1 LTYEGAG
8 TPAPVPEPSK
18 SGMERRQFP
27 RIEIATKVSY
37 AVVIPAYELGTSK
50 DISQGGLC
58 LEMKRKVA
66 TGTILRLEFDLP
78 GDKPEHIEALGR
90 VMWQRSQV
98 GETFPTG
105 VKFLT

>member
-1 LTYEGAG
+1 MYEGASA
-8 TPAPVPEPSK
+8 TPDPGK

-27 RIEIATKVSY
+27 RIDIATKVSY
-37 AVVIPAYELGTSK
+37 AVVIPTYEAGIAK
-50 DISQGGLC
+50 DISQGGMSLDT
-58 LEMKRKVA
+58 KRKMA

-90 VMWQRSQV
+90 VMWQRPKA
-98 GETFPTG
+98 EDCFFTG

>member
-1 LTYEGAG
+1 MYEGAG
-8 TPAPVPEPSK
+8 LAPDPGK

-27 RIEIATKVSY
+27 RIDIATKVSY
-37 AVVIPAYELGTSK
+37 TIVIPAQEFGTSK
-50 DISQGGLC
+50 DISQGGMC

-90 VMWQRSQV
+90 VMWQRPKAE
-98 GETFPTG
+98 ETYSTG
-105 VKFLT
+105 IKFLT

>member
-1 LTYEGAG
+1 MYEGA
-8 TPAPVPEPSK
+8 TPTPDPGK

-27 RIEIATKVSY
+27 RIDIATNVSF
-37 AVVIPAYELGTSK
+37 AVVVPAYEIGTSK
-50 DISQGGLC
+50 DISPGGLC
-58 LEMKRKVA
+58 LEMKRKLA

-90 VMWQRSQV
+90 VMWQRPKAE
-98 GETFPTG
+98 ETYSTG

>member
-1 LTYEGAG
+1 MYEGAN
-8 TPAPVPEPSK
+8 PVPDPGK

-27 RIEIATKVSY
+27 RIDIATNVSF
-37 AVVIPAYELGTSK
+37 AVVVPAYEIGTSK

-58 LEMKRKVA
+58 LEVKRKVA

-90 VMWQRSQV
+90 VMWQRPKAD
-98 GETFPTG
+98 ETFSTG

>member
-1 LTYEGAG
+1 MYEGT
-8 TPAPVPEPSK
+8 TPTPDPSK

-27 RIEIATKVSY
+27 RIDIATKVSF
-37 AVVIPAYELGTSK
+37 AVVIPDQEIGTSK
-50 DISQGGLC
+50 DISQGGMC

-90 VMWQRSQV
+90 VMWQRPRAE
-98 GETFPTG
+98 ETFSTG
-105 VKFLT
+105 IKFLT